1 MENDSPLEQLVA
13 PLPIPYRN
21 SRLLRTTYRAYRF
34 LSRSRR
40 VSQSG
45 RKKERKKERKEGRKE
60 EREKKNLLSI
70 QCERSQ
76 RLPLNVFTNKYP
88 RRENSSQVTH
98 KSSFIFIFRSSPR
111 PRRSLRPIHED
122 KARSTPLTARLFFA
136 EQTLSFSGRG
146 GGRETKIQQ
155 IWKKSSIYIY
165 IHVGFLQRKYLFS
178 SVIKQNQNF
187 YIRDRST
194 FETQSI
200 KIFGK
205 WRREMFFLPFTG

>member
-136 EQTLSFSGRG
+136 EQTLSFSGRE
-146 GGRETKIQQ
+146 GGREGREDENSTDLEEI
-155 IWKKSSIYIY
+155 IDIYIY
-165 IHVGFLQRKYLFS
+165 I
-178 SVIKQNQNF
+178 
-187 YIRDRST
+187 YIYT
-194 FETQSI
+194 
-200 KIFGK
+200 
-205 WRREMFFLPFTG
+205 LV